1 MIVNHQ
7 EAIYYLESPKLV
19 QYNNDSSIKLEGSIK
34 SVNNSVFDVSIERNN
49 IVSSNKF
56 DKKNKNYTNNEDLVD
71 LKDSKKNKSK
81 INKRERKNFN
91 INQND
96 LLHDESIN
104 DDIIR
109 VHKFSKKKNKKKNKQ
124 VIVNEI
130 NFDENVN
137 LNENDLNQ
145 KNIAINNSLTIQE
158 LSDKLNFSEA
168 EIITYLFLKGISVT
182 RNQSIDVLTAK
193 DIALHYKFNVLEED
207 NSITESFNL
216 DKFHLD
222 KSNTNISL
230 VQRSPIISVF
240 GHVDH
245 GKTTLLDSILNTK
258 LVQKEVGGITQAMSA
273 YEMEWSY
280 DSNSNKLVFLD
291 TPGHEAFTDMRI
303 RGAKVADIA
312 LLIIAADD
320 GLKPQTIESIKL
332 IQKYNLPYIVV
343 INKIDK
349 PNVNIQKLKEVL
361 SEYDIVDQDWGGQS
375 IIIEV
380 SALSGQNINQLL
392 DNICIL
398 SQLQGL
404 SADISSLA
412 QGTILES
419 YLDKQKGIVANI
431 LIQNG
436 QLKLGDT
443 IIANKVIG
451 RIKNII
457 NTKNI
462 SINSSGPSSIVQVLA
477 FSVIPKAGE
486 IFYCVNTEKE
496 MKNHLST
503 IENDKSSINNDLRLI
518 NNKISSDYNRSSN
531 QLKLIIKTDTQGSL
545 EAIVNAF
552 SKIPQTKVSIYL
564 ISANIGDVSRND
576 VELALASES
585 ILIGFHVN
593 LINDVNNLI
602 KMHNIHVKTF
612 SIIYDLIDYVENCML
627 DLIDFEYEPDIIG
640 KATVQ
645 TVFSINKGAVAGC
658 YVNIGKL
665 QKMSN
670 INVYRNNELL
680 YTGVLNSLKR
690 IKDDVNEVL
699 ADNECGVLC
708 NDYNAWKPL
717 DVIEAY
723 QLQKKEKKL

>member
-34 SVNNSVFDVSIERNN
+34 NVNNSVFDVSIEKNN

-91 INQND
+91 INQKD

-104 DDIIR
+104 DDIVR
-109 VHKFSKKKNKKKNKQ
+109 VHKFSKKKNKNKQ
-124 VIVNEI
+124 VIINEI
-130 NFDENVN
+130 NFDKNTN
-137 LNENDLNQ
+137 LNKNDLNQ
-145 KNIAINNSLTIQE
+145 KSISINNSLTIQE

-207 NSITESFNL
+207 NSIIESSNL
-216 DKFHLD
+216 NKFHLD
-222 KSNTNISL
+222 QSNTNSSF
-230 VQRSPIISVF
+230 VQRSPIIAVF

-258 LVQKEVGGITQAMSA
+258 LVRKEVGGITQAISA
-273 YEMEWSY
+273 YEMQWSY

-332 IQKYNLPYIVV
+332 IQKYNLPCIVV

-349 PNVNIQKLKEVL
+349 TNVNILKLKEVL
-361 SEYDIVDQDWGGQS
+361 SEYDILDREWGGQS

-380 SALSGQNINQLL
+380 SALLGRNINQLL

-398 SQLQGL
+398 SQLQKL

-419 YLDKQKGIVANI
+419 YLDKQKGVVANI

-443 IIANKVIG
+443 IIVDKVIG

-457 NTKNI
+457 NPQNI

-477 FSVIPKAGE
+477 FSVMPKAGE
-486 IFYCVNTEKE
+486 IFYCVNKEKE
-496 MKNHLST
+496 IKNHLSS
-503 IENDKSSINNDLRLI
+503 IENNKSSLNNDLRLI
-518 NNKISSDYNRSSN
+518 NNKISGDYKRANN

-545 EAIVNAF
+545 EAIVHAF
-552 SKIPQTKVSIYL
+552 SKIPQTKVSIHL
-564 ISANIGDVSRND
+564 IAANIGDISRND

-585 ILIGFHVN
+585 ILVGFHVD
-593 LINDVNNLI
+593 LINDVKNLI
-602 KMHNIHVKTF
+602 KMYNIHVKTF
-612 SIIYDLIDYVENCML
+612 SIIYDLIDYIENCML

-645 TVFSINKGAVAGC
+645 TVFSINKGVVAGC

-690 IKDDVNEVL
+690 IKNDVNEVL